1 MNLLPDL
8 IAAVFILAICICAI
22 KAADNWRAY
31 WANRRQ
37 DKFNMAKR
45 DREAMLSA
53 IREVAREA
61 LTTLSR
67 GKK

>member
-8 IAAVFILAICICAI
+8 IGAILLALFAILAIKTWDMWCVA
-22 KAADNWRAY
+22 R
-31 WANRRQ
+31 ANRRQ

-45 DREAMLSA
+45 DREAMRAAMCDVL
-53 IREVAREA
+53 REA
-61 LTTLSR
+61 LNR